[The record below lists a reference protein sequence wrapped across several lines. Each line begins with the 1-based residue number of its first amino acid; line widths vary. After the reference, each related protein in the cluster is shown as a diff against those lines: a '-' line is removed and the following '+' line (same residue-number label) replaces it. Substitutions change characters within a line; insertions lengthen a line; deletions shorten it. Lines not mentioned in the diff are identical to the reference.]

1 MGTVTESPQL
11 GWRRGV
17 VVSVVRSA
25 AHERSY
31 RTSGPVRTGMGD
43 RLRPSTP
50 SLCVT
55 SQLGQPS
62 FSLAIPPGSLNR
74 VPAKAEIRREM
85 SPLPGGR

>member
-1 MGTVTESPQL
+1 M
-11 GWRRGV
+11 
-17 VVSVVRSA
+17 VSVVRSA

-43 RLRPSTP
+43 RLRASTP

-55 SQLGQPS
+55 SQLGQL
-62 FSLAIPPGSLNR
+62 SLAIPPGSLNR

>member
-1 MGTVTESPQL
+1 MDSHGIAATWL
-11 GWRRGV
+11 AAWRSGYIV
-17 VVSVVRSA
+17 HSA

-43 RLRPSTP
+43 RLRASTP

-55 SQLGQPS
+55 SQLGQL
-62 FSLAIPPGSLNR
+62 SLAISPGSLNR